1 MSFCENSNEADELGG
16 NKKMLM
22 NSLNRVAAAVIVAAS
37 FCASKGMCDSTHLQG
52 YELGGVL
59 VNAQCS
65 MTCEGNPREICTAPV
80 QYFGV
85 LPFRG
90 IGETWWEY
98 GDFYKNPETG
108 AYVYNDAWEWR
119 GEIPNGFEVG
129 IYEKRPGKRVYP
141 VSRLTHWDF
150 TEWRTKVM
158 NLSPLSVNY
167 LLDHDGDGANVS
179 QEMEMNTDPF
189 NRYSNGTQLSDGQY
203 YTLITNGT
211 LLANGAA
218 CADAD
223 DDGVID
229 VIELFSSTG
238 VPEQV
243 ALRYAETR
251 TNYPFFSSP
260 KTPDNDGD
268 KVRDGMDRNPMDAS
282 DNNMDGIP
290 DDWLVFWTNQVDVW
304 QFAPA
309 MKAALISPAGDADGD
324 GVLNSAEFSLGTSPI
339 VTNGVIEI
347 RSVPQPIVITAEVNC
362 ILTQAVR
369 IVSLSYATVTGSI
382 QVAHQPWCRW
392 LCDEYED
399 VGSPVLSRALY
410 FGEPRRL
417 DLLIDTTN
425 LVNDATYR
433 TDIRVIA
440 SEGGQVVTKDI
451 PVILEVGTAPETRS
465 APSVPHL
472 VSPVDRAQLMVY
484 SNMFVWS
491 QATNSRGGACRY
503 TLHMDC
509 HIGASN
515 FPAAVAEDLTVTST
529 MVGRLAYQ
537 QTYLWY
543 VVAED
548 TDTGMQTFS
557 ESWMFDTPANNPTT
571 EVSVADGLF
580 WFAPGSE
587 QQQFGI
593 TNTGTGELAWEITQ
607 DDEQAPR
614 VDFSPTNGCC
624 EHGYKEGYVVTVT
637 SRYEKAAFEQDY
649 TLLASD
655 IGLTLRCGGYFP
667 GLLASGWTVV
677 PQSGAGGLSIDR
689 ALSWGHDKLP
699 DCTATGTW
707 HVFFGTNNPPPYAAA
722 VQTMSFVTNS
732 LGWGVTYYWSVSNCI
747 TLLAGTAQ
755 EHQAPLKSPVFSFTT
770 EAPFVDITNVTG
782 TISVTNAMQYIA
794 GTNTADVVGR
804 MWWSNTLTR
813 AGGSCRNYNLYFT
826 INRIALAVGTNVIT
840 VRGTNSVG
848 IVASDAVTVI
858 RCEPELSGVW
868 IKRSGNG
875 SWTDAANWQ
884 GGAIANGEDK
894 TANISTL
901 NITANRTISLDRSRT
916 IGHIL
921 AADMKPSHSWTIDA
935 GTPAGVLTLAVSTGV
950 PVIDVSS
957 KTLAI
962 SAVIAGDD
970 GLCKKGNGTLTLS
983 GANTLTGPI
992 VISNTTLSIMTAA
1005 TALADARL
1013 IDICDGATCDVSAV
1027 SGFTIGAAQTLQ
1039 GKGVLVGTAM
1049 VNGTNA
1055 PGGDTIGRL
1064 TVNGAV
1070 CMGTS
1075 AVCVMQIDRGA
1086 ATNADLL
1093 VVIGTLTNGGTL
1105 KVVNSGAEPQAGDS
1119 FNLFDGTNAGVFS
1132 AIVLPSLGSGTEWN
1146 TGTLYTTGVISVRD
1160 TTSPGD
1166 VTLFQAGRGA
1176 AYDQVELSWSN
1187 GATITV
1193 LACTNRTYLTSLS
1206 NWFVLA
1212 SGVSTPWTHTTA
1224 SNYPSVYYRIVSGR
1238 YTSSYDV
1245 GKFDVNIEPD
1255 SIAWL
1260 TFPFCVQPGC
1270 DTLSKWF
1277 ARQLEARPQSSW
1289 DYATLQKQETPGGTI
1304 QNCDYYIDDFE
1315 TGTTNWWPDNTI
1327 AANAGYYIDN
1337 WRSGATD
1344 FFPSMTGADMIEPGK
1359 AYLIF
1364 FSSARTG
1371 TGVWTCV
1378 KPY

>member
-1 MSFCENSNEADELGG
+1 
-16 NKKMLM
+16 
-22 NSLNRVAAAVIVAAS
+22 
-37 FCASKGMCDSTHLQG
+37 
-52 YELGGVL
+52 
-59 VNAQCS
+59 
-65 MTCEGNPREICTAPV
+65 
-80 QYFGV
+80 
-85 LPFRG
+85 
-90 IGETWWEY
+90 
-98 GDFYKNPETG
+98 
-108 AYVYNDAWEWR
+108 
-119 GEIPNGFEVG
+119 
-129 IYEKRPGKRVYP
+129 
-141 VSRLTHWDF
+141 
-150 TEWRTKVM
+150 
-158 NLSPLSVNY
+158 
-167 LLDHDGDGANVS
+167 
-179 QEMEMNTDPF
+179 
-189 NRYSNGTQLSDGQY
+189 
-203 YTLITNGT
+203 
-211 LLANGAA
+211 
-218 CADAD
+218 
-223 DDGVID
+223 
-229 VIELFSSTG
+229 
-238 VPEQV
+238 
-243 ALRYAETR
+243 
-251 TNYPFFSSP
+251 
-260 KTPDNDGD
+260 
-268 KVRDGMDRNPMDAS
+268 
-282 DNNMDGIP
+282 
-290 DDWLVFWTNQVDVW
+290 
-304 QFAPA
+304 
-309 MKAALISPAGDADGD
+309 
-324 GVLNSAEFSLGTSPI
+324 
-339 VTNGVIEI
+339 
-347 RSVPQPIVITAEVNC
+347 
-362 ILTQAVR
+362 
-369 IVSLSYATVTGSI
+369 
-382 QVAHQPWCRW
+382 
-392 LCDEYED
+392 
-399 VGSPVLSRALY
+399 
-410 FGEPRRL
+410 
-417 DLLIDTTN
+417 
-425 LVNDATYR
+425 
-433 TDIRVIA
+433 
-440 SEGGQVVTKDI
+440 
-451 PVILEVGTAPETRS
+451 
-465 APSVPHL
+465 
-472 VSPVDRAQLMVY
+472 
-484 SNMFVWS
+484 
-491 QATNSRGGACRY
+491 
-503 TLHMDC
+503 
-509 HIGASN
+509 
-515 FPAAVAEDLTVTST
+515 
-529 MVGRLAYQ
+529 
-537 QTYLWY
+537 
-543 VVAED
+543 
-548 TDTGMQTFS
+548 
-557 ESWMFDTPANNPTT
+557 
-571 EVSVADGLF
+571 
-580 WFAPGSE
+580 
-587 QQQFGI
+587 
-593 TNTGTGELAWEITQ
+593 
-607 DDEQAPR
+607 
-614 VDFSPTNGCC
+614 
-624 EHGYKEGYVVTVT
+624 
-637 SRYEKAAFEQDY
+637 
-649 TLLASD
+649 
-655 IGLTLRCGGYFP
+655 
-667 GLLASGWTVV
+667 
-677 PQSGAGGLSIDR
+677 
-689 ALSWGHDKLP
+689 
-699 DCTATGTW
+699 
-707 HVFFGTNNPPPYAAA
+707 
-722 VQTMSFVTNS
+722 
-732 LGWGVTYYWSVSNCI
+732 
-747 TLLAGTAQ
+747 
-755 EHQAPLKSPVFSFTT
+755 
-770 EAPFVDITNVTG
+770 
-782 TISVTNAMQYIA
+782 
-794 GTNTADVVGR
+794 
-804 MWWSNTLTR
+804 
-813 AGGSCRNYNLYFT
+813 
-826 INRIALAVGTNVIT
+826 
-840 VRGTNSVG
+840 
-848 IVASDAVTVI
+848 
-858 RCEPELSGVW
+858 VW